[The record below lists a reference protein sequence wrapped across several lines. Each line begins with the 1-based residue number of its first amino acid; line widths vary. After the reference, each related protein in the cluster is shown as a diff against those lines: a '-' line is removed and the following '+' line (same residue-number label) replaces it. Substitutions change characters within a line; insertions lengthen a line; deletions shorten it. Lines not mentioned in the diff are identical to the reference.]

1 MFQSNVKINDDFL
14 MVNLT
19 MRKRFKDMNVDTGSI
34 VYLSF
39 DEKNVHI
46 IDDTIKLLVPGLGA
60 MKI

>member
-1 MFQSNVKINDDFL
+1 L
-14 MVNLT
+14 NLG
-19 MRKRFKDMNVDTGSI
+19 KGST

-46 IDDTIKLLVPGLGA
+46 IDDTIKSLVPGLGA

>member
-1 MFQSNVKINDDFL
+1 L
-14 MVNLT
+14 NL
-19 MRKRFKDMNVDTGSI
+19 DTGSI

-46 IDDTIKLLVPGLGA
+46 IDETIKSLVPGLGA

>member
-1 MFQSNVKINDDFL
+1 MEMNI
-14 MVNLT
+14 
-19 MRKRFKDMNVDTGSI
+19 DMGSI

-46 IDDTIKLLVPGLGA
+46 IDDTIKMLVPGLGA